1 MSGQMLNLAPVVLCA
16 CSPHPTAAAFR
27 CRLTGMNFMKI
38 AVALLMTTAVFAADL
53 DFETYRS
60 QVEPI
65 FLKKRPGH
73 ARCIVC
79 HEANSSAFHL
89 EALAPGATAWTEEQS
104 RRNFANVSRLVV
116 PGNPA
121 ASKLL
126 LHPLSP
132 DAGGDYFHSGGRQF
146 ASKQD
151 AEWKTIAA
159 WVSAAK

>member
-1 MSGQMLNLAPVVLCA
+1 M
-16 CSPHPTAAAFR
+16 TF
-27 CRLTGMNFMKI
+27 TKI
-38 AVALLMTTAVFAADL
+38 AAVLLLTTIASAAGL

-60 QVEPI
+60 RVEPI

-73 ARCIVC
+73 ARCITC

-89 EALAPGATAWTEEQS
+89 EALGPGATTWTEEQS
-104 RRNFANVSRLVV
+104 RRNFENVSRLVV

-151 AEWKTIAA
+151 EEWKTIAA